1 MNSRRA
7 QAEALVT
14 AFGWDVAHGRQVRD
28 LAVMLF
34 DQLPGLHNFGANER
48 DLLEAAALL
57 HDIGWTVSHD
67 KHHKHAYRLIRD
79 SQRRLADFTASEVE
93 LIANIARYH
102 RKALPALR
110 HEPFAA
116 LAEADRKIVRQL
128 AALLRVA
135 DGLDRPHRQEVR
147 QLNCE
152 VTGAVVTLQLQVQ
165 YDPEAHRAGGER
177 KCDLFE
183 QTYRCRLMVTA
194 ALTRG

>member
-1 MNSRRA
+1 MNQRRV
-7 QAEALVT
+7 QAEALLT
-14 AFGWDVAHGRQVRD
+14 AVDWDVAHSRQVRD
-28 LAVMLF
+28 LALQLF
-34 DQLPGLHNFGANER
+34 DQLNGLHHLGSNER

-67 KHHKHAYRLIRD
+67 KHHKHAYRLIQE
-79 SQRRLADFTASEVE
+79 SQRSLADFTATEIE

-102 RKALPALR
+102 RKALPALK

-116 LAEADRKIVRQL
+116 LAETDREIVRKL

-147 QLNCE
+147 QLTCE
-152 VTGAVVTLQLQVQ
+152 VTAGVIKLRLQVR

-177 KCDLFE
+177 KRDLFE
-183 QTYRCRLMVTA
+183 QVFRQCLVVEA
-194 ALTRG
+194 ALEQA